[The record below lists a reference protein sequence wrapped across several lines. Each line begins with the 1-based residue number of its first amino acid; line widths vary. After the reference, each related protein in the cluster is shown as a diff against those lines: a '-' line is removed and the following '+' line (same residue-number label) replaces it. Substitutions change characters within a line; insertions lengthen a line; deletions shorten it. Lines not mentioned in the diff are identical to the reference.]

1 MTKKILH
8 IIPRMIGGG
17 PERSVLTLAS
27 EMTALGYD
35 HKNAIVVL
43 DTPVSRT
50 MLLAARRLK
59 IDVVVRPDHTVL
71 RRLLLDADIVQIY
84 YWNHPALLT
93 LLREIKFPPSRVVV
107 HSNILGLT
115 APQVLIEAIGRFADA
130 LILTSEASIASAGAV
145 AARAEGRP
153 VAVIPGV
160 ADMRRLEGFS
170 RQSHEGC
177 VVGYLGAINNAK
189 MHPNFAQMAA
199 SVRHPSVRFLICGG
213 GGGEGSLR
221 REMATL
227 GLGPR
232 TEITGPVEN
241 IRRELERMDIFGYP
255 LAEYTYATSEKA
267 LQEAMW
273 AGLPAVV
280 FPHGGVRFLVQ
291 HERTGLIAQTEME
304 YVAAIDR
311 LAADAGLRLSLGA
324 AARKFA
330 RRHFEPSR
338 WAKETIALMDE
349 IATWPRRDRATLEGA
364 NGAAGFVAALGAL
377 GGPFAVS
384 LGGPGMADFERV
396 ETADNIIAKS
406 HASLARGEGGVIHY
420 RNTAPDDPC
429 LRLWSGLLAEAAGN
443 FDQARAE
450 YEAARTFGLADSRPT
465 RYSARCAA
473 N

>member
-1 MTKKILH
+1 MKILH
-8 IIPRMIGGG
+8 ILPRMIGGG
-17 PERSVLTLAS
+17 PERSLLALAS
-27 EMTALGYD
+27 EMVALGFAY
-35 HKNAIVVL
+35 HGVIVVL
-43 DTPVSRT
+43 DTPVSRS

-59 IDVVVRPDHTVL
+59 IDVVVRPDQAVL
-71 RRLLLDADIVQIY
+71 QRLILDADIVQIY

-93 LLREIKFPPSRVVV
+93 LLRAMKFPPARVVV

-115 APQVLIEAIGRFADA
+115 VPQVLTEAIGHFADA
-130 LILTSEASIASAGAV
+130 LVLTTEASKASAGAL
-145 AARAEGRP
+145 AARADGKL
-153 VAVIPGV
+153 VVVFPGV
-160 ADMRRLEGFS
+160 ADMRRLDGFS
-170 RQSHEGC
+170 RQAHEGC
-177 VVGYLGAINNAK
+177 VVGYLGAINDAK

-199 SVRHPSVRFLICGG
+199 RVRHPSVRFLICGG
-213 GGGEGSLR
+213 GGGEAALR
-221 REMATL
+221 RNMEAL
-227 GLGPR
+227 GLGTR
-232 TEITGPVEN
+232 IEIIGPIEN
-241 IRRELERMDIFGYP
+241 IRQELERMDIFGYP

-273 AGLPAVV
+273 VGLPPVV

-291 HERTGLIAQTEME
+291 HERTGLIAQTETD

-311 LAADAGLRLSLGA
+311 LAADASLRLYLGA
-324 AARKFA
+324 EARKFA

-338 WAKETIALMDE
+338 WAKETIALMDD

-364 NGAAGFVAALGAL
+364 NGAAGFVAALGEL
-377 GGPFAVS
+377 SGPFAVS

-420 RNTAPDDPC
+420 RNAAPDDPC

-450 YEAARTFGLADSRPT
+450 YEAARTLGLADSRPA